1 MHADYYELV
10 KDYLHPN
17 IHTFIDHYRSGNL
30 IDLSPFPGC
39 ILINRN
45 GTRKL
50 VRYEIGERCV
60 VPTWKCYW
68 RKPKLKYRKKFGF
81 FYWTRNMT
89 QTEDRYLFKNKGN
102 FVYNYKLKKYMQI
115 NFTPMHYEFKD
126 IQEFKKDLWKNVL
139 A

>member
-30 IDLSPFPGC
+30 IDLSPFHGC

-50 VRYEIGERCV
+50 VRYELVNDALFQHGNAIGE
-60 VPTWKCYW
+60 
-68 RKPKLKYRKKFGF
+68 
-81 FYWTRNMT
+81 N
-89 QTEDRYLFKNKGN
+89 QN
-102 FVYNYKLKKYMQI
+102 
-115 NFTPMHYEFKD
+115 
-126 IQEFKKDLWKNVL
+126 
-139 A
+139 